1 MDMNKLMQQA
11 QQMQAAMQDA
21 QEKLADLTVEA
32 DAGGGAVKVSFNGK
46 QELLSI
52 SIDPS
57 VIDPAE
63 ADLLE
68 DLVLTA
74 MQAGHR
80 KAGELAQKEMSRAAG
95 PMGGGLGGLLGG

>member
-11 QQMQAAMQDA
+11 QQMQAAMETA
-21 QEKLADLTVEA
+21 QEKLAEMTVEA
-32 DAGGGAVKVSFNGK
+32 DSGGGAIKVVFNGK
-46 QELLSI
+46 QELQSI

-57 VIDPAE
+57 VVSADE

-74 MQAGHR
+74 FQAGHK
-80 KAGELAQKEMSRAAG
+80 KAGELAQKEMSKVAG
-95 PMGGGLGGLLGG
+95 PMGGGLGGMF

>member
-11 QQMQAAMQDA
+11 QQMQAAMETA
-21 QEKLADLTVEA
+21 QEKLAELTVEA
-32 DAGGGAVKVSFNGK
+32 DSGGGAIKVVFNGK
-46 QELLSI
+46 QELQSI

-57 VIDPAE
+57 VVSADE

-74 MQAGHR
+74 FQAGHK
-80 KAGELAQKEMSRAAG
+80 KAGELAQKEMSKVAG
-95 PMGGGLGGLLGG
+95 PMGGGLGGMF

>member
-21 QEKLADLTVEA
+21 QEKLGDLKVEA
-32 DAGGGAVKVSFNGK
+32 DAGGGAVKVTFSGK
-46 QELLSI
+46 QELLAI

-57 VIDPAE
+57 VVDPDDAE
-63 ADLLE
+63 MLE

-74 MQAGHR
+74 VQAGHR
-80 KAGELAQKEMSRAAG
+80 KAGELAQKEMARVAG
-95 PMGGGLGGLLGG
+95 PMGGGLPGLFGG

>member
-11 QQMQAAMQDA
+11 QQMQSAMKNAQD
-21 QEKLADLTVEA
+21 KLATLTV
-32 DAGGGAVKVSFNGK
+32 DAESGGGAIKVRFSGK

-57 VIDPAE
+57 VVDPGE

-74 MQAGHR
+74 IQAGHR
-80 KAGELAQKEMSRAAG
+80 AAGELAEKEMSKVAG
-95 PMGGGLGGLLGG
+95 PMAGGLGGLI

>member
-11 QQMQAAMQDA
+11 QQMQAAMETA
-21 QEKLADLTVEA
+21 QEKLAELTVEA
-32 DAGGGAVKVSFNGK
+32 DSGGGAIKVVFNGK
-46 QELLSI
+46 QELQSI

-57 VIDPAE
+57 AVSADE

-74 MQAGHR
+74 FQAGHK
-80 KAGELAQKEMSRAAG
+80 KAGELAQKEMSKVAG
-95 PMGGGLGGLLGG
+95 PMGGGLGGMF

>member
-11 QQMQAAMQDA
+11 QQMQAAMRDA
-21 QEKLADLTVEA
+21 QEKLGDLSVEA
-32 DAGGGAVKVSFNGK
+32 ESGGGAVKVSFNGK

-57 VIDPAE
+57 VVNPDE

-74 MQAGHR
+74 IQAGHR
-80 KAGELAQKEMSRAAG
+80 KAGDLAQKEMSRVAG
-95 PMGGGLGGLLGG
+95 PMAGGLGGLL